1 VVTLHGTV
9 ESVEER
15 EDVETIVLAVPGV
28 EDVMNRLR
36 VT

>member
-9 ESVEER
+9 E
-15 EDVETIVLAVPGV
+15 DVETIVRAVPGV
-28 EDVMNRLR
+28 EDVMNGLR